1 MVYVFQDSFIHS
13 VYTGVLNLFCSHNK
27 GYCFKEY
34 TALEEENEL
43 RKEYKWFGTLD
54 LDQTIADIVRQA
66 AEGVTITCRS
76 YKYTGRVLKPAPR
89 CGERGRSL
97 LLVGFS
103 TEKQEIQNNRI
114 HDVKFHIRHL
124 YFRNMHKALLYL
136 PLAAVQKLNPV
147 VLESSIASIEDFD
160 IDKILPKSL
169 PARFHLDDDYQMPA
183 LKKLLSAPVDAPFLV
198 TGPFGTGKTR
208 LLATAANHILT
219 SGKKSRILIITHHIP
234 TAGEYINN
242 YFDQEM
248 LKEEKSPLAGKVLRL
263 VSKDD
268 RSQKDCA
275 KSVSDFQCP
284 DSTLKFEDYRLVIT
298 TFLCFL
304 SVKCLRLNPG
314 YFTHI
319 LVDEGAQAREPENVA
334 AFHLVDKNTKIVI
347 VGDHKQVS
355 TWLICMY
362 FS

>member
-1 MVYVFQDSFIHS
+1 MYEA
-13 VYTGVLNLFCSHNK
+13 TGMKKDLMEK
-27 GYCFKEY
+27 
-34 TALEEENEL
+34 
-43 RKEYKWFGTLD
+43 YKWFGTLD

-66 AEGVTITCRS
+66 ADGVTITCRS
-76 YKYTGRVLKPAPR
+76 YKYTGRVLKHAPR
-89 CGERGRSL
+89 CGERGRKFL
-97 LLVGFS
+97 LIGFS
-103 TEKQEIQNNRI
+103 DGKKDGISIQKNEK
-114 HDVKFHIRHL
+114 HDVNFHIRHL

-136 PLAAVQKLNPV
+136 PIVAVHKLNPV
-147 VLESSIASIEDFD
+147 KLEHGTASTQGCN
-160 IDKILPKSL
+160 IDTHDCKSL

-183 LKKLLSAPVDAPFLV
+183 LRKLLSAPVDAPFLV

-219 SGKKSRILIITHHIP
+219 SDKKSRILIITHHIP
-234 TAGEYINN
+234 TAGEYIDN
-242 YFDQEM
+242 YFGQKM
-248 LKEEKSPLAGKVLRL
+248 LEEEESPLAGKVLRL

-268 RSQKDCA
+268 RSQEDCA

-304 SVKCLRLNPG
+304 SVKCLRLKPG

-334 AFHLVDKNTKIVI
+334 AFHLVYKNTKIVI
-347 VGDHKQVS
+347 AGDHKQVS
-355 TWLICMY
+355 IYVLHKMLMY
-362 FS
+362 MLCSYFMYTI